1 MVKPAI
7 LRGYARF
14 LPPAAT
20 PTRGSCAAPAWTC
33 ASGLVWLGRARCRN
47 RQRLVRPERLR
58 RRGGHANRR
67 LGGVRLERL
76 GVEAVADPEVG
87 VDVVP
92 ARRAMLKLGAQLSH
106 EHVHGA
112 VAVDHGVDP
121 DAALDLVALEHLARV
136 VGKDLE
142 ELKLAARQVEAL
154 AGDVDL
160 EPIGPDLDV
169 TGDQRPGVL
178 ASPPAPVA
186 ANHRLDPRH
195 DLLRVAWL
203 RDPVVGPQA
212 KAPDTLRQCRALSAD
227 DHPEIGQHPAD
238 ALDEVP

>member
-14 LPPAAT
+14 LRPAAT

-92 ARRAMLKLGAQLSH
+92 ARRAMLKLGTQLSH

-112 VAVDHGVDP
+112 VAVDHGVAP
-121 DAALDLVALEHLARV
+121 DAAIDLVALEHLAGV
-136 VGKDLE
+136 IGEHLE
-142 ELKLAARQVEAL
+142 ELELAAREVEAL
-154 AGDVDL
+154 PRHVDL
-160 EPIGPDLDV
+160 ESIGPDLEV
-169 TGDQRPGVL
+169 AGDQWSGVW
-178 ASPPAPVA
+178 ASTPAPVA
-186 ANHRLDPRH
+186 ADDRLDPRH

-203 RDPVVGPQA
+203 RYQVVGAEPQ
-212 KAPDTLRQCRALSAD
+212 P
-227 DHPEIGQHPAD
+227 PN
-238 ALDEVP
+238 